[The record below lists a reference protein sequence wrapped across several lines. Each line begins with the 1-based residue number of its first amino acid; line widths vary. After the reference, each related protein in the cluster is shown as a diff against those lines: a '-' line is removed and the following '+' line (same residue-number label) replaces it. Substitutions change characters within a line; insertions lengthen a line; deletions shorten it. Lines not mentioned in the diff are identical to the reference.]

1 MARLISE
8 TGQTAFVLNFRQ
20 VFTDKKPMDL
30 RFRRLFLV
38 RFSLVLWGGFFL
50 YTLVFLGIQLGVPNA
65 EREERRRIDLEQQQ
79 RLALDLLEHDRS
91 QDLVESLRHAL
102 RMGRIDFFAWKKDG
116 VWTSGEGRR
125 PELGEVPEAQVSE
138 AGTYFVSRLKGKGP
152 ELYFGYDTSWK
163 ARARYLWR
171 FQRWPL
177 YKDLLLLVLGLG
189 VILYVFF
196 RDLAK
201 ATPVSH
207 ADPAW
212 KEPKPRLEPKVLRPE
227 APVVSGPPEGELR
240 SGIFAA
246 ARFALPAEEEMR
258 VQTIKTLFS
267 RSEALVRRYGGR
279 VVAVEQELFLFLFG
293 EDAQLACAAA
303 RDLAAQGAAVAL
315 DAGRAWAV
323 PLHGIQASQVGEVWT
338 KLAAVLANQPA
349 STVRVGPNVGAPGLP
364 LFRRR
369 KDSSLEQLVTVE
381 GALARA
387 KQGEGDYLKFFRSDE
402 DLSRALNT
410 LAAEGWE
417 LNAFLAAVGALR
429 SYQCTEGG
437 QELVPAYSRLLE
449 AELKGGD
456 RYRLSSTLALATHC
470 LSASR
475 LTPDL
480 EKLFL
485 QAVASEDR
493 RIRANAI
500 EVFIHFFPDREFA
513 ELKGYVRDVD
523 NRVSANALIKSALE
537 RFDEKLIRT
546 IEARLKGG
554 SVAHVA
560 SALYAIGEIA
570 AYYRRT
576 DPMYLATK
584 LGFLALFDEIPDWA
598 KHPNPM
604 VRRQALHAAR
614 KLADLKLEERLRLVF
629 EQCEEEDLKELFAS
643 IYGWRKKEQNA
654 A

>member
-1 MARLISE
+1 
-8 TGQTAFVLNFRQ
+8 
-20 VFTDKKPMDL
+20 MDL

-50 YTLVFLGIQLGVPNA
+50 YTLVFLGTQLGVPNA

-79 RLALDLLEHDRS
+79 RLAQDLLERDRS

-116 VWTSGEGRR
+116 AWTSGEGRR
-125 PELGEVPEAQVSE
+125 PELPELPEAQVAE
-138 AGTYFVSRLKGKGP
+138 AGSYFVSRLKGKGP
-152 ELYFGYDTSWK
+152 ELYFGYDSSWK

-177 YKDLLLLVLGLG
+177 YKDLLLLTLGLG
-189 VILYVFF
+189 VILFVFF
-196 RDLAK
+196 RDLAR

-207 ADPAW
+207 GDPSW

-227 APVVSGPPEGELR
+227 APVMAGPPEGELR
-240 SGIFAA
+240 TGIFAA
-246 ARFALPAEEEMR
+246 ARFQLPGAEEER
-258 VQTIKTLFS
+258 VDAIKAQFAKC
-267 RSEALVRRYGGR
+267 EALLRRYGGR
-279 VVAVEQELFLFLFG
+279 VVAVEQKLFFFSFEG
-293 EDAQLACAAA
+293 DTNSAAAAA
-303 RDLAAQGAAVAL
+303 RDLAAQGASVAL

-323 PLHGIQASQVGEVWT
+323 PLHGIHTAQVGEVWT
-338 KLAAVLANQPA
+338 KLTAALDGLPA
-349 STVRVGPNVGAPGLP
+349 GSVRAGNAMSAPSLP

-369 KDSSLEQLVTVE
+369 KDGTLEQLVTVD

-387 KQGEGDYLKFFRSDE
+387 KQGEGDFLKFFRSDE
-402 DLSRALNT
+402 DISRVLNT

-417 LNAFLAAVGALR
+417 LNSYLAAVNALR

-437 QELVPAYSRLLE
+437 PEIVPAYSRLLE
-449 AELKGGD
+449 SEIKRAD
-456 RYRLSSTLALATHC
+456 RYRLSSALALSTHC

-475 LTPDL
+475 VDAGL

-485 QAVASEDR
+485 QAAASDDR

-500 EVFIHFFPDREFA
+500 EVFIHFYPDREFA

-523 NRVSANALIKSALE
+523 NRVSANALIKAALE

-546 IEARLKGG
+546 IESRLKGG

-570 AYYRRT
+570 TYYRRT

-584 LGFLALFDEIPDWA
+584 VAFLALFDEIPDWT

-629 EQCEEEDLKELFAS
+629 EECEEEDLKELFAS
-643 IYGWRKKEQNA
+643 IYGWRKKEQRA